1 LTRFAE
7 TLVPVLAS
15 DADRGVAIAK
25 AALDRYVEIF
35 ERELQRR
42 FKAKIGL
49 GFEADELDS
58 EEDPDWVLVRD
69 LLTLMEDGKA
79 DFTLVFRQLS
89 EVFESNSDEKVLAL
103 FDSTKEMTAWMQ
115 AWRARVAEVDGG
127 AAVALM
133 HRSNPI
139 FIPRNHRIEEVIEAG
154 YSGDFE
160 PFHRLCEISQHPF
173 DEQPK
178 NAAYEAAP
186 TAAEIVPATFCGT

>member
-1 LTRFAE
+1 M
-7 TLVPVLAS
+7 LAS
-15 DADRGVAIAK
+15 DSDQGVAIAEE
-25 AALDRYVEIF
+25 ALDRFVEIY

-42 FKAKIGL
+42 FTAKIGL
-49 GFEADELDS
+49 GADADELANAD
-58 EEDPDWVLVRD
+58 DTDWELVRE
-69 LLTLMEDGKA
+69 LLTLLEDGKA

-89 EVFESNSDEKVLAL
+89 LVLESNSDEKLLAL
-103 FDSTKEMTAWMQ
+103 FDCTKGIAAWLKV
-115 AWRARVAEVDGG
+115 WRARVAEVDGG

-160 PFHRLCEISQHPF
+160 LFHRLREVLQHPF

-178 NAAYEAAP
+178 NAAYEDAP
-186 TAAEIVPATFCGT
+186 TDDEIVTATFCGT